1 MFKVCLPL
9 VSKPSSRFVLNV
21 GSRVTKHVGN
31 IFIKTNLCNLLKES
45 TESYGMWQKNV
56 IMNQVA
62 GDKIICIYRSHLEY
76 HDLFLG
82 FFKVRSFSRTAT
94 LTSLL
99 YLNIS
104 LHLTVMH
111 FISPPFIRGI
121 FKGLVK
127 NSCSE
132 CDLTLL
138 MSWLNVMKLY
148 FYPSAST
155 IMHYEYKVKTSET
168 AGNLTEN
175 SRGLLGEA
183 S

>member
-1 MFKVCLPL
+1 
-9 VSKPSSRFVLNV
+9 
-21 GSRVTKHVGN
+21 
-31 IFIKTNLCNLLKES
+31 
-45 TESYGMWQKNV
+45 MWHKNGT
-56 IMNQVA
+56 MNQVA
-62 GDKIICIYRSHLEY
+62 GARIISIYRSHLEH

-82 FFKVRSFSRTAT
+82 FFLLKFTFFSRMAT

-111 FISPPFIRGI
+111 FISPPFVRGI

-138 MSWLNVMKLY
+138 MSWLNVMNLY
-148 FYPSAST
+148 VYPSTST

-168 AGNLTEN
+168 TGNLSEN
-175 SRGLLGEA
+175 FRGPVGGCFLERAYEDFFLPQKHWKA
-183 S
+183 LFVYKTIKHFF